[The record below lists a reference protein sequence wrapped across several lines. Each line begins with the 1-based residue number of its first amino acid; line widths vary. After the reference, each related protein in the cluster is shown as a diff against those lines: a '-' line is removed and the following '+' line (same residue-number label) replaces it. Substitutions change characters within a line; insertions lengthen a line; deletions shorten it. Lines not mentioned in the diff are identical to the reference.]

1 MKKVLLGMMV
11 AFALT
16 STTGVLAQTATTTGK
31 KPCYVDE
38 NNNKVC
44 DKYESHICK
53 TGNGTGAPDCRKS
66 QAAKTTTKQATTK
79 TTAKK
84 TTK

>member
-1 MKKVLLGMMV
+1 MKKILLGMMV
-11 AFALT
+11 AFTLA
-16 STTGVLAQTATTTGK
+16 STTGVLAQTATTGK

-66 QAAKTTTKQATTK
+66 QAAKTTTKPATAK

-84 TTK
+84 TAK